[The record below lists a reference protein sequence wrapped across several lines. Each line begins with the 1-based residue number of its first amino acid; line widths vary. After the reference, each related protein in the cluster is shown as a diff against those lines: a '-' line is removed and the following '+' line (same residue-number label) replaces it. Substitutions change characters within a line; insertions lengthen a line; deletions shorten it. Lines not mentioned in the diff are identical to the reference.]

1 MARAERRPCTDM
13 GPEKYLIAVS
23 VPLALLA
30 VILWFPRKRKVY
42 PMGIGPFT
50 IRQGTAPTFAKL
62 MFAVVGLLL
71 GTAGMLVLLK

>member
-1 MARAERRPCTDM
+1 M
-13 GPEKYLIAVS
+13 GPEKYLIAVAA
-23 VPLALLA
+23 PLALLA

-42 PMGIGPFT
+42 PFGIAMT
-50 IRQGTAPTFAKL
+50 IREGTAPTFAKL